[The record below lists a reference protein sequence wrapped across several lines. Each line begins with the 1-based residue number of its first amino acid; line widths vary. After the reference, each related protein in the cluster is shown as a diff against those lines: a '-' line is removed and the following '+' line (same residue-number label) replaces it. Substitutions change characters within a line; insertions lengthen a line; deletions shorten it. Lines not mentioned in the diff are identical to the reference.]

1 MNTGDIPP
9 LSTEKWLKSRP
20 SSVKR
25 VASRNAPT
33 TIKKALERAKEKNK
47 VKAAVNYPYLDEV
60 VVLGERVIL
69 NDAGVSK
76 RGHLT
81 PDQSDTVYFTPSY
94 FSGKDLSKIEKAKLV
109 FSKVFGPGSPFS
121 VENPVPPCEVS
132 EYSIL
137 RDGLQN
143 RLRYLRES
151 IPLNYNE
158 DVVPMDI
165 RRQFEMAKRIS
176 NIIKA
181 IEGNEAICTNY
192 EFNAESGKASAIK
205 GYGVK
210 MERVDKER
218 IENLLRQFSFLVLQS
233 LHPIQG
239 YETSSD
245 VDPNFFIASLERS
258 QISKEDMDAYLA
270 EYTQEN
276 AEMPTQIID
285 VLEASDSQQ
294 NVYSMMLESEMAN
307 LISYVKK
314 SIVENLKD
322 STLKTNFVN
331 YVKPL
336 EVYPAKKQLIEIM
349 KWIAKENTNSSKLIK
364 DNMQTLLGNR
374 TQSDTL
380 REELGKRSAKIF
392 ELQSA
397 LTQAQGQAETLR
409 KDAQQQQQPASNPQ
423 DISKN
428 AELMKALE
436 DLKNELAARAAERDS
451 LQEQLNKLQIASGA
465 ATQAVQTA
473 RQSAGALNNAIA
485 TVTNPVPTGLLEG
498 IGEITPQMSMRGG
511 SLNANNP
518 IYELYRQFVEKDPSI
533 QTAPQTETLC
543 KLNYMV
549 MFFMKKLFKD
559 AELYNRVA
567 GVVEAIDKKGN
578 VKIDIAMEEIETLLK
593 TVEMGNPVKPGYYI
607 VKENTNS
614 PVSNIMKELSI
625 FVKGDFADEIQKNA
639 ELQFPSYSILKK
651 KLYYVPPLTISEPYN
666 GFLIMPKPNEKWTIY
681 SATKTGIDPTPI
693 TLKEGIDAT
702 DFKPTSITYAT
713 LFTFYMLFSRRYLVE
728 LRKKLKQMKC
738 PLEKSIFSKSKKQ
751 RVNHASLVR
760 SNKKPLA

>member
-1 MNTGDIPP
+1 MNTEGIPP
-9 LSTEKWLKSRP
+9 ISTEKWLKSRP
-20 SSVKR
+20 VSVKR
-25 VASRNAPT
+25 VASRSAPT
-33 TIKKALERAKEKNK
+33 NIKKALERAKAKRKLK
-47 VKAAVNYPYLDEV
+47 VPVSYPYLDEV

-94 FSGKDLSKIEKAKLV
+94 FSGKDVNKIQKAKLV

-137 RDGLQN
+137 RDGLQT

-192 EFNAESGKASAIK
+192 EFNTQSGKASAIK

-210 MERVDKER
+210 MEKVDKER
-218 IENLLRQFSFLVLQS
+218 IDNLLRQFSFLVLQS

-258 QISKEDMDAYLA
+258 QISKEDMDTYLA

-276 AEMPTQIID
+276 AEMPAQIINA
-285 VLEASDSQQ
+285 LEASDSQD
-294 NVYSMMLESEMAN
+294 NVYSMMLESEMMN

-314 SIVENLKD
+314 SIIENLKD
-322 STLKTNFVN
+322 STLKTQFVN

-336 EVYPAKKQLIEIM
+336 EHEPAKTQLIQIM
-349 KWIAKENTNSSKLIK
+349 KWIANENAKSSKLIK

-380 REELGKRSAKIF
+380 RDELAKSAAKIF
-392 ELQSA
+392 ELESA
-397 LTQAQGQAETLR
+397 LTQARGQLETLS
-409 KDAQQQQQPASNPQ
+409 KTAQQQQPASNPQ
-423 DISKN
+423 DASKN

-473 RQSAGALNNAIA
+473 RQSAGAFDNAIA
-485 TVTNPVPTGLLEG
+485 TVTNPVPTRLLEG
-498 IGEITPQMSMRGG
+498 IGEIAPHESMSGG
-511 SLNANNP
+511 GTTRSNP
-518 IYELYRQFVEKDPSI
+518 VYELYKEFGQEDPS
-533 QTAPQTETLC
+533 TETLC
-543 KLNYMV
+543 KMNYMV
-549 MFFMKKLFKD
+549 MFFMKKMFKN
-559 AELYNRVA
+559 ANLYHAAA
-567 GVVEAIDKKGN
+567 GVVEAIHKKGD

-593 TVEMGNPVKPGYYI
+593 AVQSVNPLKAGYYI
-607 VKENTNS
+607 VKGDTNSS
-614 PVSNIMKELSI
+614 PVSSMLTELSTY
-625 FVKGDFADEIQKNA
+625 VVGDLADEIQKNA
-639 ELQFPSYSILKK
+639 ERTFPAYSMLKK
-651 KLYYVPPLTISEPYN
+651 KLYYVPPITISEPYN
-666 GFLIMPKPNEKWTIY
+666 GFLIMPKPNESWTIY
-681 SATKTGIDPTPI
+681 SATASGTNPTPI
-693 TLKEGIDAT
+693 TLKEGIDVT
-702 DFKPTSITYAT
+702 KFKPTSITYAT
-713 LFTFYMLFSRRYLVE
+713 LFTFYLLFSRRYLGVV
-728 LRKKLKQMKC
+728 RNKLKRMKC
-738 PLEKSIFSKSKKQ
+738 PLEKSLFSKSSKPRINQ
-751 RVNHASLVR
+751 ASLVR
-760 SNKKPLA
+760 PNKKPLA